1 MWKESHEQRE
11 SLKGSPIF
19 FSFPHL
25 TELFNSFIQI
35 EKMMRVDII
44 YSEAYDLF
52 KSRLISGEKNGRDRK
67 KLGKAPKRR
76 T

>member
-1 MWKESHEQRE
+1 MSKGRANKALPFFLL
-11 SLKGSPIF
+11 SLIYQNYTILPVQ
-19 FSFPHL
+19 
-25 TELFNSFIQI
+25 T

-52 KSRLISGEKNGRDRK
+52 KRRLISGEKNGRNRE
-67 KLGKAPKRR
+67 KLGKTPKRR